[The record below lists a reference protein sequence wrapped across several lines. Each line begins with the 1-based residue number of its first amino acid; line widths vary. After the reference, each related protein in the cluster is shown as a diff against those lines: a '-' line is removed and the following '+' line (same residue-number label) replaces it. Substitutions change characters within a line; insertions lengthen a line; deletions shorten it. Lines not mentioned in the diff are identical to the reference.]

1 MYLPVI
7 CYIKGLFGIQSVP
20 ACKLLYTGTLLQTQ
34 CTSPFW
40 SKYRD
45 FLEQSVSAFKG
56 FIQVLFG
63 LLCVPACK
71 LLYTGT
77 FCLNMHL
84 PIIGYVQGLFDRQ
97 VYLPIYYYVLRNFG
111 IINVPACN

>member
-7 CYIKGLFGIQSVP
+7 CYIKGLFGIQRVP
-20 ACKLLYTGTLLQTQ
+20 ACKLLYTGTLFQTKY
-34 CTSPFW
+34 TSSFLA
-40 SKYRD
+40 KYRD
-45 FLEQSVSAFKG
+45 FLEQSVFALKG

-77 FCLNMHL
+77 FS
-84 PIIGYVQGLFDRQ
+84 
-97 VYLPIYYYVLRNFG
+97 
-111 IINVPACN
+111 